1 MEPQVLYQASFTF
14 DPFWLV
20 GPVMFACFLGCLIR
34 GIKKARKSGKIED
47 RFGIVI
53 GLTGCLSILIFVMIL
68 VPDKIKAYNAT
79 VDAYKRGEYEIVEGY
94 VKDFHPMPY
103 WGHDQESFT
112 IDGVSFAYSDYSGS
126 FGYHNAKSHGGVIIG
141 DGQHLRIGYTVY
153 SKLGNVIVYIEA
165 LQ

>member
-1 MEPQVLYQASFTF
+1 
-14 DPFWLV
+14 
-20 GPVMFACFLGCLIR
+20 MFACFLGCLIR

-47 RFGIVI
+47 RFGVVI

-79 VDAYKRGEYEIVEGY
+79 VGAYKRGEYEIVEGY

-112 IDGVSFAYSDYSGS
+112 VSGISFAYSNYSDT
-126 FGYHNAKSHGGVIIG
+126 FGYHKAKSHGGVIRG
-141 DGQHLRIGYTVY
+141 DGQHLRIGYTAY
-153 SKLGNVIVYIEA
+153 SWRGNVIVYMEE
-165 LQ
+165 LP